1 MSAGMREETRP
12 ALLDRSVPPAAGRSR
27 PFHFPPFLRHKL
39 ANGLE
44 VLAARLTSVPLVS
57 LELVTPAGGQ
67 QDPRGQEGLAA
78 LTAGVI
84 DEGTRQR
91 NALEI
96 AAYVE
101 RLGGYFVAGV
111 DWDEGYLATGLLARH
126 LPAGLEL
133 LAEVATEPTFPEP
146 EIERLRKQRL
156 TELLRRS
163 QDPGLLAEDR
173 LSAVVYRGTVYDHPL
188 SGLPGPLAALN
199 RDDLESFYRSYYTL
213 AGSRLIAVGDLDPEA
228 LLRDIE
234 TRFASLPAG
243 PPEKPVI
250 RPEPLSG
257 VEVHIVDRPGGAQ
270 TELRIGH
277 AGVPRTNS
285 DYIPLIV
292 LNTLLGGKF
301 TSRINLNLRE
311 RHGYTYG
318 ASSRFTPR
326 LGPGP
331 FVVDAAVATESVGA
345 AAAETLKELRRICE
359 ELVEPRELEET
370 LSYVG
375 GVFPYTFQTASDL
388 AKRLETLAV
397 YGLPDDYF
405 ERYLER
411 LPTITREEIRTVAQR
426 HIHPDRIAVVAV
438 GPAEAL
444 RPQLEPLGPVTVT
457 SLPE

>member
-1 MSAGMREETRP
+1 MSTGMREETRP
-12 ALLDRSVPPAAGRSR
+12 ALLDRSVPPAAGPVH
-27 PFHFPPFLRHKL
+27 PFHFPRFLRHKL

-44 VLAARLTSVPLVS
+44 VLAARLASVPLIS

-101 RLGGYFVAGV
+101 RLGGYVVAGV
-111 DWDEGYLATGLLARH
+111 DWDEGYLATGLLAQH

-133 LAEVATEPTFPEP
+133 LAEVATEPTFPEA

-156 TELLRRS
+156 TELLRRG

-173 LSAVVYRGTVYDHPL
+173 LAAVIYRGTVYDHPL
-188 SGLPGPLAALN
+188 SGLPGTLAELT
-199 RDDLESFYRSYYTL
+199 RDDLVSFYRSYYTL
-213 AGSRLIAVGDLDPEA
+213 AGSRLIAVGDLDPET
-228 LLRDIE
+228 LVRDAE
-234 TRFASLPAG
+234 ARFASLPAG
-243 PPEKPVI
+243 PPD
-250 RPEPLSG
+250 RPEIQPVPLSG

-277 AGVPRTNS
+277 AGVPRTDP

-331 FVVDAAVATESVGA
+331 FVVDAAVATESTGA
-345 AAAETLKELRRICE
+345 AAAETLGELRRICE
-359 ELVEPRELEET
+359 DLVEPREIEET
-370 LSYVG
+370 LSYVS

>member
-1 MSAGMREETRP
+1 MKKAAMKTI
-12 ALLDRSVPPAAGRSR
+12 DRSVPPAAGRAR
-27 PFHFPPFLRHKL
+27 PFHFPGFLRRKL

-44 VLAARLTSVPLVS
+44 VLAARLADVPLIS

-91 NALEI
+91 NSLEI
-96 AAYVE
+96 AAHVE
-101 RLGGYFVAGV
+101 RLGGYFVAGI
-111 DWDEGYLATGLLARH
+111 DWDEGYLATGLLAQY
-126 LPAGLEL
+126 LPAGLDL
-133 LAEVATEPTFPEP
+133 LAEVATEPTFPEA

-163 QDPGLLAEDR
+163 QDPGLVAEDR
-173 LSAVVYRGTVYDHPL
+173 LAAVIYRGTVYDHPL
-188 SGLPGPLAALN
+188 SGLPETLAALN
-199 RDDLESFYRSYYTL
+199 RDDLVAFYRSYYTL

-228 LLRDIE
+228 ILRDAE
-234 TRFASLPAG
+234 ARFAALPAG
-243 PPEKPVI
+243 PPEMPAVAPV
-250 RPEPLSG
+250 PLG
-257 VEVHIVDRPGGAQ
+257 GIEVHIVDRPGGAQ

-277 AGVPRTNS
+277 AGVPRTDS

-331 FVVDAAVATESVGA
+331 FVVDAAVATESAGA
-345 AAAETLKELRRICE
+345 AAGETLAELRRIRE
-359 ELVEPRELEET
+359 DLVEPQELEET

-388 AKRLETLAV
+388 AKRLETLGV

-411 LPTITREEIRTVAQR
+411 LPTITREELLAVAGR

-444 RPQLEPLGPVTVT
+444 LPQLDKLGPVTVT

>member
-1 MSAGMREETRP
+1 MAETKP
-12 ALLDRSVPPAAGRSR
+12 ALLDRSVPPTAGRSR
-27 PFHFPPFLRHKL
+27 AFHFPSFLRRTL

-44 VLAARLTSVPLVS
+44 VLAARMPEVPLIS

-67 QDPRGQEGLAA
+67 QDPRGKEGLAA

-84 DEGTRQR
+84 DEGTRR
-91 NALEI
+91 RSSLEI
-96 AAYVE
+96 AAHVE
-101 RLGGYFVAGV
+101 RLGGYLVAGI
-111 DWDEGYLATGLLARH
+111 DWDEGFIATGLLAQH
-126 LPAGLEL
+126 LPAGLDL
-133 LAEVATEPTFPEP
+133 LAEVATEPTFPGE

-156 TELLRRS
+156 TEIVRRR

-173 LSAVVYRGTVYDHPL
+173 LSAVVYRGTVYDHPPA
-188 SGLPGPLAALN
+188 GLPESLAGLT
-199 RDDLESFYRSYYTL
+199 RDDLVGFYRSYYTL
-213 AGSRLIAVGDLDPEA
+213 AGSKLIAVGDLDPEA
-228 LLRDIE
+228 ILADVE
-234 TRFASLPAG
+234 ERFAALSPG
-243 PPEKPVI
+243 PPET
-250 RPEPLSG
+250 PEILPAALDG

-270 TELRIGH
+270 AELRIGH
-277 AGVPRTNS
+277 AGVPRTDP

-331 FVVDAAVATESVGA
+331 FVVDAAVATESAGA
-345 AAAETLKELRRICE
+345 AAAETLGELRRIRE
-359 ELVEPRELEET
+359 ELVEPQELEET

-375 GVFPYTFQTASDL
+375 GVFPYTFQTTSDL

-397 YGLPDDYF
+397 YDLPNDYF

-411 LPTITREEIRTVAQR
+411 LPTITREEILEVARR
-426 HIHPDRIAVVAV
+426 HLHPDRIAVVAV
-438 GPAEAL
+438 GPAETL
-444 RPQLEPLGPVTVT
+444 VPQLEPLGQVTVT
-457 SLPE
+457 PLPE

>member
-1 MSAGMREETRP
+1 MTGGTKSAVV
-12 ALLDRSVPPAAGRSR
+12 DRSLAPAGGEAR

-44 VLAARLTSVPLVS
+44 VLAARLTGVPLVS

-67 QDPRGQEGLAA
+67 NDPRGKEGLAA

-84 DEGTRQR
+84 DEGTRR
-91 NALEI
+91 RSSLEI
-96 AAYVE
+96 AAHVE

-111 DWDEGYLATGLLARH
+111 DWDEGYIAAGLLAQH
-126 LPAGLEL
+126 LQAGLDL
-133 LAEVATEPTFPEP
+133 IAEVATEPTFPEA
-146 EIERLRKQRL
+146 EIERLRTQRL
-156 TELLRRS
+156 TEIVRRR

-173 LSAVVYRGTVYDHPL
+173 LAAVVYRGTVYDHPL
-188 SGLPGPLAALN
+188 SGLPESLPALT
-199 RDDLESFYRSYYTL
+199 RDDLVGFYRSYVTL
-213 AGSRLIAVGDLDPEA
+213 AGSKLIAVGDLDPEA
-228 LLRDIE
+228 LLRDVE
-234 TRFASLPAG
+234 ERFSALPPG
-243 PPEKPVI
+243 PPERPEI
-250 RPEPLSG
+250 RPAPLGG

-270 TELRIGH
+270 TELRLGH
-277 AGVPRTNS
+277 AGVPRTDP

-331 FVVDAAVATESVGA
+331 FVVDAAVATESAGA
-345 AAAETLKELRRICE
+345 AAGETLKELRRICD

-370 LSYVG
+370 LSYVS
-375 GVFPYTFQTASDL
+375 GVFPYTFQTTSDL
-388 AKRLETLAV
+388 ARRLETLSV

-405 ERYLER
+405 ERYLKR
-411 LPTITREEIRTVAQR
+411 LPTITREEILSVARR
-426 HIHPDRIAVVAV
+426 HLHPDHIAVVAV
-438 GPAEAL
+438 GPAETL
-444 RPQLEPLGPVTVT
+444 VPQLEPLGAVTVT
-457 SLPE
+457 PLPE

>member
-1 MSAGMREETRP
+1 MKEGSKAT
-12 ALLDRSVPPAAGRSR
+12 LLDRSVPPPAGRSR
-27 PFHFPPFLRHKL
+27 PFHFPAFLRHKL

-44 VLAARLTSVPLVS
+44 VLAARVAGVPLVS
-57 LELVTPAGGQ
+57 LELVASAGGQ
-67 QDPRGQEGLAA
+67 QDPRGKEGLAG

-84 DEGTRQR
+84 DEGTQRR

-101 RLGGYFVAGV
+101 QLGGYFAAGI
-111 DWDEGYLATGLLARH
+111 DWDEGFLATGLLARH
-126 LPAGLEL
+126 LPAGLDL
-133 LAEVATEPTFPEP
+133 LAEVATEPTFPEA

-156 TELLRRS
+156 TELVRRN
-163 QDPGLLAEDR
+163 QDPSLLAEDR
-173 LSAVVYRGTVYDHPL
+173 LAAVVYRGTVYDHPPA
-188 SGLPGPLAALN
+188 GLPGSLAALT
-199 RDDLESFYRSYYTL
+199 RDDLVSFYRSHYTL
-213 AGSRLIAVGDLDPEA
+213 SGSKLIAVGDLDPEA
-228 LLRDIE
+228 LLRDVE
-234 TRFASLPAG
+234 ERFAALPPG
-243 PPEKPVI
+243 PPE
-250 RPEPLSG
+250 RPEIVPVPLDG
-257 VEVHIVDRPGGAQ
+257 IEVHIVDRPGGAQ

-277 AGVPRTNS
+277 AGVPRTNP

-318 ASSRFTPR
+318 ASTRFTPR

-331 FVVDAAVATESVGA
+331 FVVDAAVATESTGA
-345 AAAETLKELRRICE
+345 AAAETLAELRRIRE

-370 LSYVG
+370 LSYVS

-405 ERYLER
+405 ERYLKR
-411 LPTITREEIRTVAQR
+411 LPTITREEILTVARR
-426 HIHPDRIAVVAV
+426 HLHPENIAVVAV
-438 GPAEAL
+438 GPAETL

-457 SLPE
+457 QLPD

>member
-1 MSAGMREETRP
+1 MKAGTKPVLM
-12 ALLDRSVPPAAGRSR
+12 DRSVPPIAGPSR
-27 PFHFPPFLRHKL
+27 PFRFPPFLRRKL

-44 VLAARLTSVPLVS
+44 VLAARLPGIPLVS
-57 LELVTPAGGQ
+57 VELVTPAGGQ

-84 DEGTRQR
+84 DEGTQR
-91 NALEI
+91 RSSLEI
-96 AAYVE
+96 AAHVE
-101 RLGGYFVAGV
+101 RLGGYFIAGI
-111 DWDEGYLATGLLARH
+111 DWDEGYIATGLLARY
-126 LPAGLEL
+126 LPAGLDL
-133 LAEVATEPTFPEP
+133 LAEVATEPTFPEA

-156 TELLRRS
+156 TEIVRRR

-173 LSAVVYRGTVYDHPL
+173 LAAVVYRGTVYDHPPA
-188 SGLPGPLAALN
+188 GLPETLPALT
-199 RDDLESFYRSYYTL
+199 RDDLVGFYRTYYTL
-213 AGSRLIAVGDLDPEA
+213 AGSRIIAVGDLDPEA
-228 LLRDIE
+228 LLADVE
-234 TRFASLPAG
+234 GRFAALPPG
-243 PPEKPVI
+243 PPETPQIV
-250 RPEPLSG
+250 PAPLGG

-277 AGVPRTNS
+277 AGVPRTDP

-318 ASSRFTPR
+318 ASSRLTPR

-331 FVVDAAVATESVGA
+331 FVVDAAVATESTGA
-345 AAAETLKELRRICE
+345 AAAEVLGELRRIRE
-359 ELVEPRELEET
+359 DLVEPHEIEET

-375 GVFPYTFQTASDL
+375 GVFPYTFQTTSDL

-397 YGLPDDYF
+397 YNLPDDYF

-411 LPTITREEIRTVAQR
+411 LPTITREEILTVARR

-438 GPAEAL
+438 GPAETL
-444 RPQLEPLGPVTVT
+444 VPQLAPLGEVTVT
-457 SLPE
+457 PLPE

>member
-1 MSAGMREETRP
+1 MTAGTKP
-12 ALLDRSVPPAAGRSR
+12 ARLDRSAPPAPGRSR
-27 PFHFPPFLRHKL
+27 PFHFPPFLRQTL

-44 VLAARLTSVPLVS
+44 VLAARLPGVPLVS

-67 QDPRGQEGLAA
+67 LDPRGREGLAA

-84 DEGTRQR
+84 DEGTERR
-91 NALEI
+91 SSLEI
-96 AAYVE
+96 AAHVE
-101 RLGGYFVAGV
+101 RLGGYFVAGI
-111 DWDEGYLATGLLARH
+111 DWDEGFIATGLLAEH
-126 LPAGLEL
+126 LPAGLDL
-133 LAEVATEPTFPEP
+133 LTEVATEPTFPEE

-156 TELLRRS
+156 TEIVRRR
-163 QDPGLLAEDR
+163 QDPGLLAEDH
-173 LSAVVYRGTVYDHPL
+173 LASVIYRGTVYDHPPA
-188 SGLPGPLAALN
+188 GLPESLAALT
-199 RDDLESFYRSYYTL
+199 RDDLVGFYRSYYTL
-213 AGSRLIAVGDLDPEA
+213 AGSRIIAVGDLDPEE
-228 LLRDIE
+228 LLRDVE
-234 TRFASLPAG
+234 GRFAALPPG
-243 PPEKPVI
+243 PPETPVI
-250 RPEPLSG
+250 VPSPLAG

-277 AGVPRTNS
+277 AGVPRTNP

-331 FVVDAAVATESVGA
+331 FVVDAAVATESAGA
-345 AAAETLKELRRICE
+345 AAAETLGELRRIRE

-375 GVFPYTFQTASDL
+375 GVFPYTFQTTSDL

-397 YGLPDDYF
+397 YGLPNDYF

-411 LPTITREEIRTVAQR
+411 LPTITREDLLTVARR
-426 HIHPDRIAVVAV
+426 HLHPDRIAVVAV
-438 GPAEAL
+438 GPAETL
-444 RPQLEPLGPVTVT
+444 VPQLEPLGPVTVAP
-457 SLPE
+457 LPE

>member
-1 MSAGMREETRP
+1 MSAGTK
-12 ALLDRSVPPAAGRSR
+12 ALQDRSVPPAAGRAR

-39 ANGLE
+39 ASGLE
-44 VLAARLTSVPLVS
+44 VLAARLPGVPLVS
-57 LELVTPAGGQ
+57 LELVTPAGAQ
-67 QDPRGQEGLAA
+67 NDPRGKEGLAA

-91 NALEI
+91 NSLEI
-96 AAYVE
+96 AAHVE
-101 RLGGYFVAGV
+101 RLGGYFSAGV
-111 DWDEGYLATGLLARH
+111 DWDEGYLAAGLLARH
-126 LPAGLEL
+126 LPAGLDL
-133 LAEVATEPTFPEP
+133 LAEVATEPTFPEE

-156 TELLRRS
+156 TELVRRG

-173 LSAVVYRGTVYDHPL
+173 LSAVIYRGTVYDHPL
-188 SGLPGPLAALN
+188 SGVPASLAALT
-199 RDDLESFYRSYYTL
+199 RDDLVGFYQSYFTL

-228 LLRDIE
+228 LLRDVE
-234 TRFASLPAG
+234 GRFAALPPG
-243 PPEKPVI
+243 PPE
-250 RPEPLSG
+250 RPEILPAPLGSI
-257 VEVHIVDRPGGAQ
+257 EIHIVDRPGGAQ

-277 AGVPRTNS
+277 AGVPRTDP

-331 FVVDAAVATESVGA
+331 FLIDAAVATESTGA
-345 AAAETLKELRRICE
+345 ATNETLQELRRIRE

-375 GVFPYTFQTASDL
+375 GVFPYTFQTTSDL
-388 AKRLETLAV
+388 ARRLETLAV

-405 ERYLER
+405 ETYLKR
-411 LPTITREEIRTVAQR
+411 LPTITREEILTVARR

-438 GPAEAL
+438 GPAETL
-444 RPQLEPLGPVTVT
+444 VPQLEPLGAVTVT
-457 SLPE
+457 PLPG

>member
-1 MSAGMREETRP
+1 MTS
-12 ALLDRSVPPAAGRSR
+12 ALLDRSVPPAAGRVR
-27 PFHFPPFLRHKL
+27 PFHFPPFLRHRL

-44 VLAARLTSVPLVS
+44 ILAARLTAFPLVS

-67 QDPRGQEGLAA
+67 QDPSGKEGLAA

-84 DEGTRQR
+84 DEGTRRR

-96 AAYVE
+96 AAHVE
-101 RLGGYFVAGV
+101 QLGGYFVAGV
-111 DWDEGYLATGLLARH
+111 DWDEGYLATGLLAPH
-126 LPAGLEL
+126 LHAGLEL
-133 LAEVATEPTFPEP
+133 LAEVATEPTFPEA

-156 TELLRRS
+156 TELLRRG

-173 LSAVVYRGTVYDHPL
+173 LAAVVYRGTVYDHPL
-188 SGLPGPLAALN
+188 SGLPGSVQALT
-199 RDDLESFYRSYYTL
+199 RDDLVGFYQSYYTL
-213 AGSRLIAVGDLDPEA
+213 SGSRLIAVGDLDPEA
-228 LLRDIE
+228 LVRDAE
-234 TRFASLPAG
+234 ALFSALPPG
-243 PPEKPVI
+243 PPARPEI
-250 RPEPLSG
+250 RPAALSG
-257 VEVHIVDRPGGAQ
+257 VEVHIVDRPGSAQ

-277 AGVPRTNS
+277 AGVPRS
-285 DYIPLIV
+285 EADYIPLIV

-331 FVVDAAVATESVGA
+331 FLVDAAVATESAGA
-345 AAAETLKELRRICE
+345 AAAETLGELRRIRE
-359 ELVEPRELEET
+359 DLVEPRELEET
-370 LSYVG
+370 LSYVT

-411 LPTITREEIRTVAQR
+411 LPTITREEILAVARR
-426 HIHPDRIAVVAV
+426 HIHPDHIAVVAV
-438 GPAEAL
+438 GPAEVL
-444 RPQLEPLGPVTVT
+444 VPQLEPLGTVTVT
-457 SLPE
+457 ARAD

>member
-1 MSAGMREETRP
+1 MSSTR
-12 ALLDRSVPPAAGRSR
+12 LDRSAPPAAGRIR
-27 PFHFPPFLRHKL
+27 PFRFPPFLRHKL

-44 VLAARLTSVPLVS
+44 VLAARLADVPLVS

-67 QDPRGQEGLAA
+67 QDPRGREGLAA

-84 DEGTRQR
+84 DEGTRR
-91 NALEI
+91 RSSLEI
-96 AAYVE
+96 AAHVE

-111 DWDEGYLATGLLARH
+111 DWDEGYLATGLLAQH
-126 LPAGLEL
+126 LPAGLDL
-133 LAEVATEPTFPEP
+133 LAEVATEPTFPDA

-156 TELLRRS
+156 TELLRRG
-163 QDPGLLAEDR
+163 QDPGLVAEDR
-173 LSAVVYRGTVYDHPL
+173 LAAVVYRGTVYDHPL
-188 SGLPGPLAALN
+188 SGLPEPLAAFT
-199 RDDLESFYRSYYTL
+199 RDDLVAFYRSFYTL

-228 LLRDIE
+228 ILRDVE
-234 TRFASLPAG
+234 ERFAALPAG
-243 PPEKPVI
+243 PPERPEI
-250 RPEPLSG
+250 RPVPLSG
-257 VEVHIVDRPGGAQ
+257 VEVHVVDRPGGAQ

-277 AGVPRTNS
+277 AGVPRTDP

-331 FVVDAAVATESVGA
+331 FVIDAAVATESTGA
-345 AAAETLKELRRICE
+345 AAIETLAELRRICE
-359 ELVEPRELEET
+359 DLVEPQELEET
-370 LSYVG
+370 LSYVS

-388 AKRLETLAV
+388 AKRLETLGV

-411 LPTITREEIRTVAQR
+411 LPTITREELLSVAGR
-426 HIHPDRIAVVAV
+426 HLHPDHIAVVAV

-444 RPQLEPLGPVTVT
+444 RPQLEALGPVTVT

>member
-1 MSAGMREETRP
+1 MKAGTKP
-12 ALLDRSVPPAAGRSR
+12 ARLDRSVPPAAGRSR
-27 PFHFPPFLRHKL
+27 PFHFPRFLRQKL

-44 VLAARLTSVPLVS
+44 VLAARLPDVPLVS

-67 QDPRGQEGLAA
+67 QDPRGREGLAA

-84 DEGTRQR
+84 DEGTERR
-91 NALEI
+91 TSPEI

-101 RLGGYFVAGV
+101 TLGGYFVAGI
-111 DWDEGYLATGLLARH
+111 DWDEGFIATGLLARY
-126 LPAGLEL
+126 LPAGLDL
-133 LAEVATEPTFPEP
+133 LAEVATEPTFPDE
-146 EIERLRKQRL
+146 EIERLRTQRL
-156 TELLRRS
+156 TEIVRRR

-173 LSAVVYRGTVYDHPL
+173 LAAVVYRGTVYDHPPA
-188 SGLPGPLAALN
+188 GLPESLAALT
-199 RDDLESFYRSYYTL
+199 RDDLVSFYRSYYTL
-213 AGSRLIAVGDLDPEA
+213 AGSRIIAVGDLDPEE
-228 LLRDIE
+228 LLRDVE
-234 TRFASLPAG
+234 GRFAALPPG
-243 PPEKPVI
+243 PPEAPQIV
-250 RPEPLSG
+250 PAPLDG

-277 AGVPRTNS
+277 AGVPRTDP
-285 DYIPLIV
+285 DYIPVIV
-292 LNTLLGGKF
+292 LNTILGGKF

-331 FVVDAAVATESVGA
+331 FVVDAAVATESAGA
-345 AAAETLKELRRICE
+345 AAAETLGEIRRIRE
-359 ELVEPRELEET
+359 ELVEPQELEET

-375 GVFPYTFQTASDL
+375 GVFPYTFQTTSDL

-411 LPTITREEIRTVAQR
+411 LPTITREEILTIARR
-426 HIHPDRIAVVAV
+426 HLHPDRIAVVAV
-438 GPAEAL
+438 GPAETL
-444 RPQLEPLGPVTVT
+444 VPQLEPLGTVTVT
-457 SLPE
+457 PVPE

>member
-1 MSAGMREETRP
+1 MKADAKP
-12 ALLDRSVPPAAGRSR
+12 ALLDRSIPPAAGRSR
-27 PFHFPPFLRHKL
+27 PFHFPPFLRQTL

-44 VLAARLTSVPLVS
+44 VLAARLPGVPLVS

-67 QDPRGQEGLAA
+67 QDPRGREGLAA

-84 DEGTRQR
+84 DEGTERR
-91 NALEI
+91 TSPEI

-101 RLGGYFVAGV
+101 RLGGYFVAGI
-111 DWDEGYLATGLLARH
+111 DWDEGFIATGLLAQH
-126 LPAGLEL
+126 LPAGLDL
-133 LAEVATEPTFPEP
+133 LAEVATEPTFPEE

-156 TELLRRS
+156 TEILRRR
-163 QDPGLLAEDR
+163 QDPGILAEDH
-173 LSAVVYRGTVYDHPL
+173 LASVVYRGTVYDHPPA
-188 SGLPGPLAALN
+188 GLPESLAALT
-199 RDDLESFYRSYYTL
+199 RDDLVGFYRSYYTL
-213 AGSRLIAVGDLDPEA
+213 AGSRIIAVGDLDPEA

-234 TRFASLPAG
+234 GRFAALPPG
-243 PPEKPVI
+243 PPETATIVPA
-250 RPEPLSG
+250 PLDG
-257 VEVHIVDRPGGAQ
+257 IEIHIVDRPGGAQ

-277 AGVPRTNS
+277 AGVPRRDP

-331 FVVDAAVATESVGA
+331 FVVDAAVATESAGA
-345 AAAETLKELRRICE
+345 ATAETLGELRRIRE
-359 ELVEPRELEET
+359 DLVEPRELEET

-375 GVFPYTFQTASDL
+375 GVFPYTFQTTSDL

-405 ERYLER
+405 ERYLQR
-411 LPTITREEIRTVAQR
+411 LPTITREELLTVARR
-426 HIHPDRIAVVAV
+426 HLHPDRIAVVAV
-438 GPAEAL
+438 GPAETL
-444 RPQLEPLGPVTVT
+444 VPQLEPLGAVTVT
-457 SLPE
+457 PLPE

>member
-1 MSAGMREETRP
+1 MKAGAKP
-12 ALLDRSVPPAAGRSR
+12 ALMDRSVPPAAGQSR
-27 PFHFPPFLRHKL
+27 PFHFPPFLRQKL

-44 VLAARLTSVPLVS
+44 VLAARLPGTPLVS

-84 DEGTRQR
+84 DEGTRR
-91 NALEI
+91 RSSLEI
-96 AAYVE
+96 AAHVE
-101 RLGGYFVAGV
+101 RLGGYFVAGI
-111 DWDEGYLATGLLARH
+111 DWDEGFIATGLLARH
-126 LPAGLEL
+126 LPAGLDL
-133 LAEVATEPTFPEP
+133 LAEVATEPTFPEE

-156 TELLRRS
+156 TEIVRRR
-163 QDPGLLAEDR
+163 QDPGLLAEDH
-173 LSAVVYRGTVYDHPL
+173 LASVIYRGTVYDHPPA
-188 SGLPGPLAALN
+188 GHPGSLATLT
-199 RDDLESFYRSYYTL
+199 RDDLVGFYQTYYTL
-213 AGSRLIAVGDLDPEA
+213 AGSRIIAVGDLDPEA
-228 LLRDIE
+228 LLRDVE
-234 TRFASLPAG
+234 GRFAALPPG
-243 PPEKPVI
+243 PPEAPRI
-250 RPEPLSG
+250 IPTPLGG

-277 AGVPRTNS
+277 AGVPRTDP

-331 FVVDAAVATESVGA
+331 FVVDAAVATESTGA
-345 AAAETLKELRRICE
+345 AAVETLGEIRRICE
-359 ELVEPRELEET
+359 ELVEPQELEET

-375 GVFPYTFQTASDL
+375 GVFPYTFQTTSDL

-405 ERYLER
+405 ERYLKK
-411 LPTITREEIRTVAQR
+411 LPTITREEILTVAQR
-426 HIHPDRIAVVAV
+426 HLHPDHIAVVAV
-438 GPAEAL
+438 GPAETL
-444 RPQLEPLGPVTVT
+444 VPQLESLGPVTVT
-457 SLPE
+457 PLPE